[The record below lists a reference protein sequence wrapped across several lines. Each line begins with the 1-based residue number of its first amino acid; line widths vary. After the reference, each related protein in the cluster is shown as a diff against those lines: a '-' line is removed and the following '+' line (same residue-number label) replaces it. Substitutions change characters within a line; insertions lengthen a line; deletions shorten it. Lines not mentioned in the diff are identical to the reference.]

1 MRGLRDI
8 AAEIEVEIFLSRRHR
23 TPGRI
28 PAGAIIKRAEH
39 LPPGGIGLGLQQI
52 MPGGGAGNLHRRRG
66 GDAAIEAA
74 FLRITPA
81 AIFLAD
87 FHHRK
92 PMGHDL
98 SLCLFGAHAL
108 AGSAAAAKPAPH
120 QPRIGVFVVHYQKPV
135 IAALAALRQREE
147 IEVVVI
153 VAELQ
158 SLRGGGGFAGFEGGR
173 ARQYG
178 ITPTD
183 DGLHV
188 ITIRHGITLRQG
200 AGRFAEGQAGRAT
213 GNRHRGLRFR
223 VTGKCRG

>member
-1 MRGLRDI
+1 MAPEMILVETHGKTGLIRLNRPQALNALCDQLMIELGTALRAFDKDPAI
-8 AAEIEVEIFLSRRHR
+8 AAIVITGSEKAFA
-23 TPGRI
+23 
-28 PAGAIIKRAEH
+28 AGADIKEMKDRSF
-39 LPPGGIGLGLQQI
+39 PGVYFNDFIGANWETVLEI
-52 MPGGGAGNLHRRRG
+52 
-66 GDAAIEAA
+66 
-74 FLRITPA
+74 
-81 AIFLAD
+81 
-87 FHHRK
+87 
-92 PMGHDL
+92 
-98 SLCLFGAHAL
+98 
-108 AGSAAAAKPAPH
+108 
-120 QPRIGVFVVHYQKPV
+120 QKPV

-223 VTGKCRG
+223 VTGKRRG